1 MQPKKIGIIG
11 PGKHFEEKIYP
22 IISKMKFF
30 KIDGILRKRT
40 KRFKKIPIYSETIFF
55 KKNFD
60 FVYICCPSKLHEK
73 FIIQSLKSGYH
84 VICEK
89 PFITRNKNI
98 NYIIDLAKK
107 KKKLLF
113 ECFMYAYHPVFYY
126 LKSIIKNKKFGK
138 IKYVISNFKYPSL
151 KQTNNRYDPNKGGGF
166 FHDAASYLI
175 SLETYLFSNSSK
187 ISFKI
192 KKIKK
197 KVDLRGYIFMKI
209 KNETRHYFWGEGQN
223 YSNNIE
229 IFFDKAT
236 IYIDKFFS
244 KYNKESIYLKIF
256 KSKNSIIKFEP
267 KNQFKLMIKKIIQ
280 NYNSKKFR
288 ELHYSLI
295 KKQLNFQKKIEN

>member
-1 MQPKKIGIIG
+1 MKPKKIGIIG
-11 PGKHFEEKIYP
+11 PGKHFEEKIFP
-22 IISKMKFF
+22 IISKMNFF
-30 KIDGILRKRT
+30 KIDGVLRKRN
-40 KRFKKIPIYSETIFF
+40 KRFKKIPIYSEKIFF
-55 KKNFD
+55 RKNFD
-60 FVYICCPSKLHEK
+60 FVYICCPNKFHEK
-73 FIIQSLKSGYH
+73 FIIKSLKSGYH

-89 PFITRNKNI
+89 PFVTRNKNI
-98 NYIIDLAKK
+98 NYIIELAKK

-113 ECFMYAYHPVFYY
+113 ECFMHVYHPVFGY
-126 LKSIIKNKKFGK
+126 LKSVIKNKKFGK
-138 IKYVISNFKYPSL
+138 IKYVISNFRYPSL
-151 KQTNNRYDPNKGGGF
+151 KQSNNRYYPNKGAGF

-197 KVDLRGYIFMKI
+197 KVDLRGYIFLKV

-244 KYNKESIYLKIF
+244 KYNKEIIYLKIF
-256 KSKNSIIKFEP
+256 KNKNSIIKFEP

-288 ELHYSLI
+288 KLHYSLI
-295 KKQLNFQKKIEN
+295 KKQINFLKKFEN